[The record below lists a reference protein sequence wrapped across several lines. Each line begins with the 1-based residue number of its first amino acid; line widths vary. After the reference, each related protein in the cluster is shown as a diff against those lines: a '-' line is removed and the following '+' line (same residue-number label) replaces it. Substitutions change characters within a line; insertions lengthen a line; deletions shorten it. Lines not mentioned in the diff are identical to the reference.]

1 MGGKKISHTHRSTMC
16 GLKKLAAAET
26 AETAAETDQKQ

>member
-1 MGGKKISHTHRSTMC
+1 MTGSYFGK
-16 GLKKLAAAET
+16 LKGVGRTAAAEMAET